1 MAYKLS
7 GKVMLVSDTVSLSS
21 KSGTQFTKRD
31 LVITVRKFDQYTGVP
46 SDDDG
51 NTPKFTFMGLSCQQL
66 DGIKVGDIVTELF
79 DIAGRSYEKDGK
91 TEYYTDV
98 RPFKVELQRQSYQQP
113 QAASQTP
120 QDPFAYP
127 QQTNQ
132 TDMQTAPQ
140 AAPTTAQVQT
150 DDLPF

>member
-1 MAYKLS
+1 MAYKLT
-7 GKVMLVSDTVSLSS
+7 GTVLLIGDTVTLPS
-21 KSGTQFTKRD
+21 KSGTPFTKRD
-31 LVITVRKFDQYTGVP
+31 LVITVRKFDPYTGVP
-46 SDDDG
+46 SEEPG
-51 NTPKFTFMGLSCQQL
+51 NTPKFTFMSANCQLL
-66 DGIKVGDIVTELF
+66 DNIKVGYIVTVLF